1 MPETTTFQFRGRGLT
16 LRRGDPALM
25 GILNVTPDSFSDGG
39 RYDEREAAL
48 AHALAMLDAGA
59 AIIDVGGESTRPG
72 HQRVP
77 EEEELCRVLPVIR
90 QLRAATDAPI
100 SIDTSKASVAAAA
113 LEAGADIVND
123 VTALADPAMPQVVA
137 KYRAGCIL
145 MHYEQ
150 LTPNTDAPTAVTNWL
165 ARRLDEAQRLCDLPP
180 EHFVVDPGIG
190 FGKSVPQ
197 NLALIARLDAL
208 CELPAAILLAMS
220 RKSFIGA
227 VANVPD
233 AADRLPG
240 TIAAAVLADANCH
253 LLRVHDVAET
263 RQALAIA
270 QALRKAH
277 DKP

>member
-1 MPETTTFQFRGRGLT
+1 MPETTTFQFRDRSLT

-39 RYDEREAAL
+39 RHDECQAAV
-48 AHALAMLDAGA
+48 AHALAMLDEGT
-59 AIIDVGGESTRPG
+59 AIIDIGGESTRPG

-77 EEEELCRVLPVIR
+77 EKEELRRVLPVIR
-90 QLRAATDAPI
+90 QLRATTDAPI

-137 KYRAGCIL
+137 QYRAGCIL

-150 LTPNTDAPTAVTNWL
+150 LPPDADAPAAVAAWL
-165 ARRLDEAQRLCDLPP
+165 TRRLDEAQRLCGLPAR
-180 EHFVVDPGIG
+180 HFMVDPGIG

-197 NLALIARLDAL
+197 NLALIAQLDAL
-208 CELPAAILLAMS
+208 CELPTPVLLAMS

-233 AADRLPG
+233 ATRRLPG
-240 TIAAAVLADANCH
+240 TIAAAVLAAPDCH

-263 RQALAIA
+263 RQALAVA
-270 QALRKAH
+270 HALRKTH
-277 DKP
+277 GKS